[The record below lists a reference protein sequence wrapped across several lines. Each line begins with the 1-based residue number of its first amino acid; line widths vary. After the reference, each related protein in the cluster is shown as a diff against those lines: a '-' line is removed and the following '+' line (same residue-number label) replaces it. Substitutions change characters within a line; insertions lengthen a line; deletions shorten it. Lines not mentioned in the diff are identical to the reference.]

1 MPVPRVKTQRRYV
14 SGVRQEQAQ
23 RTRLRIL
30 DAAHRLFGE
39 YGYAATTI
47 ERIAAEAGVAIDT
60 VYAVFR
66 SKRAVLSGLMARQV
80 GGDDQP
86 IARLDRP
93 DAQSVR
99 REPNQR
105 RQLARFVAGARIDD
119 LPAKRVIA
127 GYVKKAMALNESG
140 VTTRQPRP
148 ARPPLRVPPAFAAA
162 LARNKLARA
171 NFAFGVESAYEGSDQ
186 RRPGGAAQLCG
197 RRHQDAS
204 ETVLNFF
211 SSSMSFLIWAATS
224 PSFVGSWASAHC
236 FLAMPIG
243 TA

>member
-1 MPVPRVKTQRRYV
+1 MPRVKTQRRYV

-66 SKRAVLSGLMARQV
+66 SKRAVLSGLMERQV

-86 IARLDRP
+86 IAMLDRP
-93 DAQSVR
+93 EAQSVR

-105 RQLARFVAGARIDD
+105 RQLARFVAGVTDAIERSRPVDDIMRSAAAIDPEIST
-119 LPAKRVIA
+119 LRRSLQEERFRN
-127 GYVKKAMALNESG
+127 M
-140 VTTRQPRP
+140 TTLVRWLR
-148 ARPPLRVPPAFAAA
+148 ANGPLRHERNVDHAAA
-162 LARNKLARA
+162 IVWTLTSPEVHHLFRVDRGWSPERFRDWLSDTLARTLL
-171 NFAFGVESAYEGSDQ
+171 S
-186 RRPGGAAQLCG
+186 
-197 RRHQDAS
+197 
-204 ETVLNFF
+204 T
-211 SSSMSFLIWAATS
+211 
-224 PSFVGSWASAHC
+224 
-236 FLAMPIG
+236 
-243 TA
+243 